1 MATPT
6 KYPKVPQAKI
16 TSVDLVSYDAGLDQ
30 RGPFNIKSNSFSVG
44 RNIRV
49 DPQGLATFALA
60 QRRWLPDVVGTAYQ
74 AFPVVWDGVIYYFTA
89 DDSKIKYCMEGSVSW
104 TDCGGDNSVT
114 TGTGIP
120 NTFER
125 FENQVTITNGEDKLG
140 YIDLTTP
147 TFDIVHFSHVADP
160 TAAPTAV
167 NTGLS
172 GTSYKVYY
180 CISYNSVVGKTAS
193 SPILTQTVGKIREQW
208 VVGTDA
214 VTLTDPN
221 TRPSGA
227 KSWNVYLAT
236 APAGGTI
243 QLSDMLPIA
252 LGLDI
257 NTTTFLDNG
266 SITQLT
272 NAGTAPT
279 ANTTDGPIA
288 KHVVNLDGRP
298 FLYGIKNDDYAVL
311 IGGNTGHALDFGEQN
326 GGYKLVLNEGSNY
339 YPKSIVG
346 FRNGQGIPSVTVMFS
361 NTEGI
366 SKQSIVEQNTVS
378 LGTFSAVVWTST
390 EQNYG
395 AAGVASP
402 YGTVNYRGLLTMFTT
417 DGITAMD
424 TSANA
429 QNVLTVT
436 RISDP
441 VIDEIS
447 SIRGSLLGQIVGT
460 AWSNSIIYSVPSRG
474 FTYNNLL
481 LFYDVTRKG
490 NECWY
495 TREVNSQWIGTIAPQ
510 DDSGFVYISQDNHFF
525 RMDQSYV
532 AQDELSDGTTQP
544 FPVQVK
550 SGWVGT
556 NTAHNGFYAV
566 VQVVFYLLDFVGSAD
581 VTISWRDYQSG
592 KVKSKTKTITNG
604 EYRQSPGGG
613 WSSSGYQ
620 YNGHIKTTVLRWGEV
635 DVINDAQSSQKSDVR
650 KRIPLNNVI
659 TNELQATVDIGLTNS
674 GFRARTVSF
683 EGQALGV
690 SPDIRG

>member
-1 MATPT
+1 MATTT

-16 TSVDLVSYDAGLDQ
+16 SSVPIVSFDAGLDQ
-30 RGPFNIKSNSFSVG
+30 RGKFNIKSNAFAVG
-44 RNIRV
+44 QNVRV
-49 DPQGLATFALA
+49 DAQGLATFRLA
-60 QRRWLPDVVGTAYQ
+60 QKRWLPDVVGTAYQ
-74 AFPVVWDGVIYYFTA
+74 VFPAIWDGSVYYFTA
-89 DDSKIKYCMEGSVSW
+89 DNGKIKFCMEGSTSW
-104 TDCGGDNSVT
+104 TNCGGDNTIT

-125 FENQVTITNGEDKLG
+125 FENKITITNGEDKLG
-140 YIDLTTP
+140 YIDLTSP
-147 TFDIVHFSHVADP
+147 TFDVVHFAHVNNPAS
-160 TAAPTAV
+160 APTAV
-167 NTGLS
+167 LTVLTTG
-172 GTSYKVYY
+172 SYKVYY
-180 CISYNSVVGKTAS
+180 CIAYNSVVGKTSS
-193 SPILTQTVGKIREQW
+193 SPILTQSVNKIREQW
-208 VVGTDA
+208 STAGTEF

-227 KSWNVYLAT
+227 VSWNVYLAT

-257 NTTTFLDNG
+257 NTTTFVDNG
-266 SITQLT
+266 SITQIT

-279 ANTTDGPIA
+279 SNTTDGPIA
-288 KHVVNLDGRP
+288 KHIVNLDGRP
-298 FLYGIKNDDYAVL
+298 FIYGIKDDDYAVL

-361 NTEGI
+361 NTEGL
-366 SKQSIVEQNTVS
+366 SKQSIVEQSTVS

-441 VIDEIS
+441 VVDEIS
-447 SIRGSLLGQIVGT
+447 SIRGSLLGQVVGT
-460 AWSNSIIYSVPSRG
+460 AWSNQIIYSVPARG
-474 FTYNNLL
+474 FVDNNLL

-495 TREVNSQWIGTIAPQ
+495 TSEISSQWVGTIAPQ
-510 DDSGFVYISQDNHFF
+510 NDSGFVYISQDNHFF
-525 RMDQSYV
+525 KLIPSYV
-532 AQDELSDGTTQP
+532 AQDELADGTNQP
-544 FPVQVK
+544 FPSVVQ
-550 SGWVGT
+550 SGVIGT
-556 NTAHNGFYAV
+556 NTAHDGFYAV
-566 VQVVFYLLDFVGSAD
+566 VQVVFYLLDFVGTANL
-581 VTISWRDYQSG
+581 TITWRDYQTG
-592 KVKSKTKTITNG
+592 KMKSKTRSVTNG
-604 EYRQSPGGG
+604 AWSAASSG
-613 WSSSGYQ
+613 WGSSGYQ
-620 YNGHIKTTVLRWGEV
+620 FNDHVKTKVLRWGEV
-635 DVINDAQSSQKSDVR
+635 DIINDTPSAQKADIR
-650 KRIPLNNVI
+650 KRIQLNNVV
-659 TNELQATVDIGLTNS
+659 TNELQGTVAIAADNS
-674 GFRARTVSF
+674 AYRANKISF
-683 EGQALGV
+683 EGQPLGI